1 MNSKIKVLLVDDHAV
16 VRAGFKLLLA
26 TSSNIE
32 VVAEAESGEQSIQL
46 YQSCQPDI
54 VVLDLS
60 MPGVM
65 GRILVFIRELFL
77 NAS

>member
-1 MNSKIKVLLVDDHAV
+1 LP
-16 VRAGFKLLLA
+16 FCF
-26 TSSNIE
+26 IE

-60 MPGVM
+60 
-65 GRILVFIRELFL
+65 IKYQIRGLKMFV
-77 NAS
+77 